1 MLNCSKSE
9 HGSYFFIALFNT
21 RQFLYKKLMKNDDQA
36 DERLDE
42 SVRPEVFAVLKVIKY
57 ILR

>member
-1 MLNCSKSE
+1 MDL
-9 HGSYFFIALFNT
+9 I
-21 RQFLYKKLMKNDDQA
+21 FLLHCLTLDNFYIKKLMKNDDQA